1 MVVMVMKHQNQF
13 KKWFKAI
20 FLSISPF
27 WCLMPTQTKAN
38 MKYEIVTSL
47 QLVKCS

>member
-1 MVVMVMKHQNQF
+1 MVVMVMKHQNQY

-27 WCLMPTQTKAN
+27 LVIDAN
-38 MKYEIVTSL
+38 TNQSKYEV
-47 QLVKCS
+47 